1 MAACRLDLV
10 SRDDRVLVVLVG
22 ELDVAARPLIDE
34 AARRCERPSDVG
46 FALDLGGISFVDV
59 AGLEVV
65 VGIAR
70 ACGVDPPIHLL
81 AASPSVQRLI
91 GILGVEH
98 AFRIE
103 PDL

>member
-1 MAACRLDLV
+1 
-10 SRDDRVLVVLVG
+10 
-22 ELDVAARPLIDE
+22 
-34 AARRCERPSDVG
+34 
-46 FALDLGGISFVDV
+46 
-59 AGLEVV
+59 V